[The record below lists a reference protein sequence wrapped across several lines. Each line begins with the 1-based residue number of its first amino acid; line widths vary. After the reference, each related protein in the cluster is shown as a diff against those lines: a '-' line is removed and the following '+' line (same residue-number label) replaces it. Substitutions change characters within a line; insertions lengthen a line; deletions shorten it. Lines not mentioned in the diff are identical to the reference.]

1 MKKIILILFGSLIF
15 ADSYAFDFE
24 SNGIYYNILS
34 KKEATCEVTFK
45 DASFNSYSGSV
56 ILPNV
61 VEYDGKEYTICQ
73 IGTQAFSKSSNL
85 QSVVIPEG
93 YNLIKQYAFSGCENL
108 ESVQIGTGL
117 QVIESH
123 AFSQC
128 SSLTSV
134 KLPDSI
140 QELGESA
147 FGYCKS
153 LESIMMPVSL
163 QKLGIHCFQVCSSL
177 NRVNL
182 TSDITEIP
190 DGCFWYCESLSSIQF
205 PTSLKSIGEEAFAF
219 NKALKIIEFPVSLQN
234 ISNKAFFCADLNE
247 VIIPNNVES
256 IGANCF
262 QSCRSITNVHIGE
275 NCKVINNQAFEDCGR
290 INYLTIGKSMEK
302 IGSRAFCNC
311 TEIKKVTCYATKRPS
326 LSTDAFNSGYQRE
339 LHVYEGYKEEYE
351 ASANWAKFHIY
362 DDIPFIKLESIEF
375 TNLEKEYMV
384 GTEGQITY
392 SCMPKDAINQEVS
405 ITSSNPSVVY
415 VEPSGKF
422 YCMQKGFSLIT
433 ITSLDNPDIYVTAMV
448 KVIDETEGIST
459 IQVDDVYYPEYSING
474 CQVPQTVKGIVIKKV
489 DGKYRTIIK

>member
-1 MKKIILILFGSLIF
+1 MKKILLLLGCLFF

-24 SNGIYYNILS
+24 SDGIYYNILS
-34 KKEATCEVTFK
+34 KKDATCEVTFK
-45 DASFNSYSGSV
+45 DASFNSYSGSI
-56 ILPNV
+56 ILPNT

-73 IGTQAFSKSSNL
+73 IGTQAFSKSTNL
-85 QSVVIPEG
+85 QSVIIPEG
-93 YNLIKQYAFSGCENL
+93 YNNIKQYAFSGCENL

-117 QVIESH
+117 TSIESH

-140 QELGESA
+140 QEMGESA

-153 LESIMMPVSL
+153 LESIMMPESL
-163 QKLGIHCFQVCSSL
+163 QKLGINCFQVCSSL
-177 NRVNL
+177 NRVNF
-182 TSDITEIP
+182 TCDITEIP

-205 PTSLKSIGEEAFAF
+205 PTTLKTIGEDAFAY
-219 NKALKIIEFPVSLQN
+219 NKALKVVELPESLLIISKN
-234 ISNKAFFCADLNE
+234 AFMYSALKE
-247 VIIPNNVES
+247 IIIPNKVES
-256 IGANCF
+256 IGFNCF
-262 QSCRSITNVHIGE
+262 YGCRSITNVQIGE
-275 NCKVINNQAFEDCGR
+275 NCKVINEQAFEECGS

-302 IGSRAFCNC
+302 IGSRAFRNC

-392 SCMPKDAINQEVS
+392 SCMPKDAVNQEVS

-459 IQVDDVYYPEYSING
+459 IQMDDVYYPEYSING
-474 CQVPQTVKGIVIKKV
+474 CQVPQTAKGIVIKKV